1 MGDVSY
7 KLQLP
12 PKAKIHDVFHV
23 SLLKKFIGQL
33 PDEVV
38 PLPDLLHG
46 RVVPTPEKVS
56 KARLNRGVWEVLVHW
71 VGRPA
76 AEASWV
82 QLEDFQLRYPA
93 IQVADDLFLQ
103 EGRNV
108 TDAFVGQ
115 TYTRRQQ
122 RDSQIQTRGGE
133 ASSSALADKSPADNS

>member
-1 MGDVSY
+1 
-7 KLQLP
+7 
-12 PKAKIHDVFHV
+12 
-23 SLLKKFIGQL
+23 L

-46 RVVPTPEKVS
+46 REVPTPEKVS

-93 IQVADDLFLQ
+93 IQVTDDLFLR

-108 TDAFVGQ
+108 ADAFVGK

-122 RDSQIQTRGGE
+122 REYRTQTRGGE
-133 ASSSALADKSPADNS
+133 ASSSAPADNS